1 MITHKK
7 TECHTPDEL
16 IFENERKPDMDVATK
31 IRAFLEKH
39 EIPQLALSEKTH
51 ISPAKLSL
59 SLSNKRKLSL
69 DEYQTI

>member
-1 MITHKK
+1 
-7 TECHTPDEL
+7 
-16 IFENERKPDMDVATK
+16 MDVATK

-39 EIPQLALSEKTH
+39 EITQLTLCEKTH

-69 DEYQTI
+69 DEYQTICWALGVGVDAFMEPRPPVR